1 MLVVWKR
8 WTNNTGYS
16 SSRFSIDMLGM
27 TGVGSVSR
35 RDGLTVLGVSA
46 LMLGITV
53 DGRSGLA
60 RD

>member
-1 MLVVWKR
+1 
-8 WTNNTGYS
+8 
-16 SSRFSIDMLGM
+16 MLGM